1 MVRGHN
7 LSAGCTAVDATV
19 FVEYIDGCRAC
30 AGACLGEGD
39 MHAC

>member
-1 MVRGHN
+1 LVRGHN

-19 FVEYIDGCRAC
+19 FVEYIDGCTAC